1 LNRAAVQFI
10 ADWQKCL
17 ENIERQVLEVGLGPG
32 PLEPARYT
40 AIVRGELN
48 TWFQPEH
55 HRGAW
60 LRALSNDRPE
70 VAATIRQRLTEM
82 RLPDC
87 SYSLAPPLWAGLLLY
102 GATIAAAALCLR
114 ATSLRTT
121 DQAGVVIILSLLLA
135 PMGLAVW
142 RWESHRRRRHVAGT
156 IRGIME
162 PEGVRLAAILQ
173 DR

>member
-1 LNRAAVQFI
+1 MDHSAV
-10 ADWQKCL
+10 
-17 ENIERQVLEVGLGPG
+17 G
-32 PLEPARYT
+32 Y
-40 AIVRGELN
+40 
-48 TWFQPEH
+48 
-55 HRGAW
+55 
-60 LRALSNDRPE
+60 
-70 VAATIRQRLTEM
+70 
-82 RLPDC
+82 C
-87 SYSLAPPLWAGLLLY
+87 SYSLAPPLWAGLVLY

-173 DR
+173 DRSRRNDAAFKDCISAARVAP